1 MDQNVTW
8 IGAFFVGVG
17 NGGMG
22 FLDYINSGNVF
33 FGLSIFIRIV
43 TAIGTE
49 FKVTKRTVTNISHCT
64 PGESSLTPAAFTL
77 AGQQVT
83 EENQGKATALAESCF
98 GIGTMFGPTI
108 GGFLFDVGGFPLP
121 FWISGGFSLVLS
133 IICYFFL
140 SDIHSISD
148 DLEESDRDVRWS
160 EIILSPGQEISR

>member
-1 MDQNVTW
+1 M
-8 IGAFFVGVG
+8 
-17 NGGMG
+17 
-22 FLDYINSGNVF
+22 
-33 FGLSIFIRIV
+33 
-43 TAIGTE
+43 
-49 FKVTKRTVTNISHCT
+49 TVTNISHFT
-64 PGESSLTPAAFTL
+64 PGESSLTPSAFTL

-121 FWISGGFSLVLS
+121 FWVSGGFSLVLS

-140 SDIHSISD
+140 NDSHSISD

-160 EIILSPGQEISR
+160 EIILSPGQGNIKLM